1 MIKKINSILDLID
14 EYEIFFF
21 DQWGVVHDGH
31 KIFPEAEKVFE
42 VLQNSKKN
50 IFIISNSG
58 KRSSDNIERMKKLG
72 ANHILK
78 SPIITS
84 GDVCYELLINKKKP
98 FQNIGNNYFV
108 VATEYPF
115 LNKTN
120 YKKARDLDNADFL
133 LLSSTTGFKDY
144 DNLNQIF
151 DQAIQLNLPL
161 VCSNPDVLGVSGEK
175 IHPSTG
181 DLAIQYKKLGG
192 IIHVIGKPGLE
203 IFEFAFNQT
212 SSLKEKVLMVGD
224 SLFNDIF
231 GANQFEIDSLLIT
244 SGIHREDF
252 SSDRDFQGIIDNI
265 NSAYQNTGNP
275 TYIMEKLK

>member
-21 DQWGVVHDGH
+21 DQWGVLHDGE
-31 KIFPEAEKVFE
+31 KIFSDAEKVFE
-42 VLQNSKKN
+42 VLQKSKKK

-72 ANHILK
+72 SNHILK
-78 SPIITS
+78 TPMITS

-108 VATEYPF
+108 VATDYP
-115 LNKTN
+115 LLDKTN
-120 YKKARDLDNADFL
+120 YKKTTDLDKYDFL
-133 LLSSTTGFKDY
+133 LLSSTTGFNDY
-144 DNLNQIF
+144 ENLKQIF
-151 DQAIQLNLPL
+151 DRAIQLKLPL
-161 VCSNPDVLGVSGEK
+161 VCSNPDILGVSGEK
-175 IHPSTG
+175 IHQSTG

-192 IIHVIGKPGLE
+192 IIHVIGKPGFE
-203 IFEFAFNQT
+203 IFDFAFNQA
-212 SSLKEKVLMVGD
+212 SYLKEKVLMVGD

-244 SGIHREDF
+244 SGIHRKDF
-252 SSDRDFQGIIDNI
+252 SSNRDFQEIIDNI
-265 NSAYQNTGNP
+265 YSAYQNTGNP
-275 TYIMEKLK
+275 TYILDKLK

>member
-108 VATEYPF
+108 VATEYP
-115 LNKTN
+115 LLHKTN

-244 SGIHREDF
+244 SGIHREDV

-265 NSAYQNTGNP
+265 NSAYQNTGKP

>member
-21 DQWGVVHDGH
+21 DQWGVLHDGE
-31 KIFPEAEKVFE
+31 KIFSDAEKVFE
-42 VLQNSKKN
+42 VLQKSKKK

-72 ANHILK
+72 SNHILK
-78 SPIITS
+78 TPMITS

-108 VATEYPF
+108 VATDYP
-115 LNKTN
+115 LLDKTN
-120 YKKARDLDNADFL
+120 YKKTTDLDKSDFL
-133 LLSSTTGFKDY
+133 LLSSTTGFNDY
-144 DNLNQIF
+144 ENLKQIF
-151 DQAIQLNLPL
+151 DRAIQLKLPL
-161 VCSNPDVLGVSGEK
+161 VCSNPDILGVSGEK
-175 IHPSTG
+175 INPSTG

-192 IIHVIGKPGLE
+192 IIHVIGKPGFE
-203 IFEFAFNQT
+203 IFDFAFNQA

-244 SGIHREDF
+244 SGIHRKDF
-252 SSDRDFQGIIDNI
+252 SSNRDFQEIIDNI
-265 NSAYQNTGNP
+265 YSAYQNTGNP
-275 TYIMEKLK
+275 TYILDKLK

>member
-1 MIKKINSILDLID
+1 MIKKINSIIDLID
-14 EYEIFFF
+14 KYEIFFF
-21 DQWGVVHDGH
+21 DQWGVVHDGE
-31 KIFPEAEKVFE
+31 KIFPDAEKVFE
-42 VLQNSKKN
+42 TLQKNKKK

-58 KRSSDNIERMKKLG
+58 KRSSDNIERMKKLE

-78 SPIITS
+78 SPMITS
-84 GDVCYELLINKKKP
+84 GDVCYELLIKKRKP

-108 VATEYPF
+108 VATDYP
-115 LNKTN
+115 LLDKTH
-120 YKKARDLDNADFL
+120 YKKMTDLDKSDFL

-144 DNLNQIF
+144 ENLKKIF

-161 VCSNPDVLGVSGEK
+161 VCSNPDILGIAGEK
-175 IHPSTG
+175 VHPSTG

-192 IIHVIGKPGLE
+192 ITHIIGKPGFE
-203 IFEFAFNQT
+203 IFEFAFDQA
-212 SSLKEKVLMVGD
+212 SSVKEKVLMVGD

-244 SGIHREDF
+244 SGIHRKDF

-265 NSAYQNTGNP
+265 HSAYQNTGSP

>member
-1 MIKKINSILDLID
+1 MIKKINSIIDLID

-21 DQWGVVHDGH
+21 DQWGVVHDGE
-31 KIFPEAEKVFE
+31 KIFPDAEKVFE
-42 VLQNSKKN
+42 MLQKNKKK

-58 KRSSDNIERMKKLG
+58 KRSSDNIERMKKLE

-78 SPIITS
+78 SPMITS
-84 GDVCYELLINKKKP
+84 GDVCYELLINKRKP

-108 VATEYPF
+108 VATDYP
-115 LNKTN
+115 LLDKTH
-120 YKKARDLDNADFL
+120 YKKMTDLDKSDFL

-144 DNLNQIF
+144 ENLKRIF
-151 DQAIQLNLPL
+151 DQAIQLKLPL
-161 VCSNPDVLGVSGEK
+161 VCSNPDILGVAGEK
-175 IHPSTG
+175 VHPSTG

-192 IIHVIGKPGLE
+192 ITHIIGKPGFE
-203 IFEFAFNQT
+203 IFEFAFNQA

-244 SGIHREDF
+244 SGIHRKDF
-252 SSDRDFQGIIDNI
+252 SSDRKIIADGACWASGQEPI
-265 NSAYQNTGNP
+265 N
-275 TYIMEKLK
+275 

>member
-1 MIKKINSILDLID
+1 MIKKINSIIDLID

-21 DQWGVVHDGH
+21 DQWGVVHDGE
-31 KIFPEAEKVFE
+31 KIFPDAEKVFE
-42 VLQNSKKN
+42 ILQKNKKK

-78 SPIITS
+78 SPMITS
-84 GDVCYELLINKKKP
+84 GDVCYELLINKRKP

-108 VATEYPF
+108 VATDYP
-115 LNKTN
+115 LLDKTH
-120 YKKARDLDNADFL
+120 YKKTTDLDKSDFL

-144 DNLNQIF
+144 ENLNKIF

-161 VCSNPDVLGVSGEK
+161 VCSNPDILGIAGEK
-175 IHPSTG
+175 VHPSTG
-181 DLAIQYKKLGG
+181 DLAIKYKKLGG
-192 IIHVIGKPGLE
+192 ITHIIGKPGFE
-203 IFEFAFNQT
+203 IFEFAFDQAC
-212 SSLKEKVLMVGD
+212 SLKEKVLMVGD

-244 SGIHREDF
+244 SGIHRKDF

-265 NSAYQNTGNP
+265 HSAYQSTGSP

>member
-84 GDVCYELLINKKKP
+84 GDVCYELLINKKK
-98 FQNIGNNYFV
+98 
-108 VATEYPF
+108 
-115 LNKTN
+115 
-120 YKKARDLDNADFL
+120 
-133 LLSSTTGFKDY
+133 
-144 DNLNQIF
+144 
-151 DQAIQLNLPL
+151 AISKYWQ
-161 VCSNPDVLGVSGEK
+161 
-175 IHPSTG
+175 
-181 DLAIQYKKLGG
+181 
-192 IIHVIGKPGLE
+192 
-203 IFEFAFNQT
+203 
-212 SSLKEKVLMVGD
+212 
-224 SLFNDIF
+224 
-231 GANQFEIDSLLIT
+231 
-244 SGIHREDF
+244 
-252 SSDRDFQGIIDNI
+252 
-265 NSAYQNTGNP
+265 
-275 TYIMEKLK
+275 

>member
-108 VATEYPF
+108 VATEYPL

-144 DNLNQIF
+144 ENLNQIF

-181 DLAIQYKKLGG
+181 DLAIRYKKLGG
-192 IIHVIGKPGLE
+192 IIHVIGKPGFE

-224 SLFNDIF
+224 SLFNDIY

-252 SSDRDFQGIIDNI
+252 SSDRDFQKIIDNI

>member
-21 DQWGVVHDGH
+21 DQWGVVHDGE
-31 KIFPEAEKVFE
+31 KIFSDAEKVFE
-42 VLQNSKKN
+42 ELQKYQKK

-58 KRSSDNIERMKKLG
+58 KRSSDNIKRMKKLG

-78 SPIITS
+78 SPMITS
-84 GDVCYELLINKKKP
+84 GDVCYELLINKRKTFK
-98 FQNIGNNYFV
+98 NIGNNYFV
-108 VATEYPF
+108 IATDYPLLDKTLYKKTTD
-115 LNKTN
+115 LNKS
-120 YKKARDLDNADFL
+120 DFL

-144 DNLNQIF
+144 ENLKQIF

-161 VCSNPDVLGVSGEK
+161 VCSNPDILGIAGEK
-175 IHPSTG
+175 VHPSTG

-192 IIHVIGKPGLE
+192 VTHIIGKPSFE
-203 IFEFAFNQT
+203 IFEFAFLQA

-244 SGIHREDF
+244 SGIHRKDF
-252 SSDRDFQGIIDNI
+252 SSNSDFQGIIDNI
-265 NSAYQNTGNP
+265 HSAYQNTGSP

>member
-21 DQWGVVHDGH
+21 DQWGVLHDGE
-31 KIFPEAEKVFE
+31 KIFSDAEKVFE
-42 VLQNSKKN
+42 VLQKSKKK

-72 ANHILK
+72 SNHILK
-78 SPIITS
+78 TPMITS

-98 FQNIGNNYFV
+98 FQNICNNYFV
-108 VATEYPF
+108 VATDYP
-115 LNKTN
+115 LLDKTN
-120 YKKARDLDNADFL
+120 YKKTTDLDKSDFL
-133 LLSSTTGFKDY
+133 LLSSTTGFNDY
-144 DNLNQIF
+144 ENLKQIF
-151 DQAIQLNLPL
+151 DRAIQLKLPL
-161 VCSNPDVLGVSGEK
+161 VCSNPDILGVSGEK

-192 IIHVIGKPGLE
+192 IIHVIGKPGFE
-203 IFEFAFNQT
+203 IFDFAFNQA

-244 SGIHREDF
+244 SGIHRKDF
-252 SSDRDFQGIIDNI
+252 SSNRDFQEIIDNI
-265 NSAYQNTGNP
+265 YSAYQNTGNP
-275 TYIMEKLK
+275 TYILDKLK

>member
-108 VATEYPF
+108 VATEYPL

-181 DLAIQYKKLGG
+181 DLAIRYKKLGG
-192 IIHVIGKPGLE
+192 IIHVIGKPGFE

-224 SLFNDIF
+224 SLFNDIY

-252 SSDRDFQGIIDNI
+252 SSDRDFQKIIDNI

>member
-1 MIKKINSILDLID
+1 VL
-14 EYEIFFF
+14 
-21 DQWGVVHDGH
+21 HDGE
-31 KIFPEAEKVFE
+31 KIFSDAEKVFE
-42 VLQNSKKN
+42 VLQKSKKK

-72 ANHILK
+72 SNHILK
-78 SPIITS
+78 TPMITS

-108 VATEYPF
+108 VATDYP
-115 LNKTN
+115 LLDKTN
-120 YKKARDLDNADFL
+120 YKKTTDLDKSDFL
-133 LLSSTTGFKDY
+133 LLSSTTGFNDY
-144 DNLNQIF
+144 ENLKQIF
-151 DQAIQLNLPL
+151 DRAIQLKLPL
-161 VCSNPDVLGVSGEK
+161 VCSNPDILGVSGEK

-192 IIHVIGKPGLE
+192 IIHVIGKPGFE
-203 IFEFAFNQT
+203 IFDFAFNQA

-244 SGIHREDF
+244 SGIHRKDF
-252 SSDRDFQGIIDNI
+252 SSNRDFQEIIDNI
-265 NSAYQNTGNP
+265 YSAYQNTGNP
-275 TYIMEKLK
+275 TYILDKLK

>member
-21 DQWGVVHDGH
+21 DQWGVLHDGE
-31 KIFPEAEKVFE
+31 KIFSDAEKVFE
-42 VLQNSKKN
+42 VLQKSKKK

-72 ANHILK
+72 SNHILK
-78 SPIITS
+78 TPMITS

-108 VATEYPF
+108 VATDYP
-115 LNKTN
+115 LLDKTN
-120 YKKARDLDNADFL
+120 YKKTTDLDKYDFL
-133 LLSSTTGFKDY
+133 LLSSTTGFNDY
-144 DNLNQIF
+144 ENLKQIF
-151 DQAIQLNLPL
+151 DRAIQLKLPL
-161 VCSNPDVLGVSGEK
+161 VCSNPDILGVSGEK

-192 IIHVIGKPGLE
+192 IIHVIGKPGFE
-203 IFEFAFNQT
+203 IFDFAFNQA

-244 SGIHREDF
+244 SGIHRKDF
-252 SSDRDFQGIIDNI
+252 SSNRDFQEIIDNI
-265 NSAYQNTGNP
+265 YSAYQNTGNP
-275 TYIMEKLK
+275 TYILDKLK

>member
-21 DQWGVVHDGH
+21 DQWGVLHDGE
-31 KIFPEAEKVFE
+31 KIFSDAEKVFE
-42 VLQNSKKN
+42 VLQKSKKK

-72 ANHILK
+72 SNHILK
-78 SPIITS
+78 TTMITS

-108 VATEYPF
+108 VATDYP
-115 LNKTN
+115 LLDKTN
-120 YKKARDLDNADFL
+120 YKKTTDLDKSDFL
-133 LLSSTTGFKDY
+133 LLSSTTGFNDY
-144 DNLNQIF
+144 ENLKQIF
-151 DQAIQLNLPL
+151 DRAIQLKLPL
-161 VCSNPDVLGVSGEK
+161 VCSNPDILGVSGEK

-192 IIHVIGKPGLE
+192 IIHVIGKPGFE
-203 IFEFAFNQT
+203 IFDFAFNQA

-244 SGIHREDF
+244 SGIHRKDF
-252 SSDRDFQGIIDNI
+252 SSNRDFQEIIDNI
-265 NSAYQNTGNP
+265 YSAYQNTGNP
-275 TYIMEKLK
+275 TYILDKLK